1 MFLLLFLI
9 NITLIIIIIFLKK
22 ELKSDLSKQ
31 EKESL
36 IEVAKNDYYMSRG
49 YSHLQI
55 INSKFYVLMELL
67 NKKKNELEILNNNLD
82 KLNIEF
88 YRNYKYYLYKYLI
101 KTDLINIEGFGQKLI
116 NLILEKVF
124 NGDIKSLLYTS
135 KIVNGVGTKKQ
146 LMINLW
152 IQRIINSDIN
162 KYEFPE
168 KKDLIENYINK
179 RDDLINKIN
188 KLKKE
193 IDDLDEIY
201 KNAIKYKEQFEKIKI
216 KDFLLSLQN
225 KKFDYTLLSNFIKGV
240 FSENEEMPV
249 WFKNLIN
256 LVDEER
262 R

>member
-1 MFLLLFLI
+1 
-9 NITLIIIIIFLKK
+9 
-22 ELKSDLSKQ
+22 
-31 EKESL
+31 L
-36 IEVAKNDYYMSRG
+36 IEIAKNDYYRSRG

-55 INSKFYVLMELL
+55 INSKFHVLMELL
-67 NKKKNELEILNNNLD
+67 NKKKNELEVLNDNLD
-82 KLNIEF
+82 KLNKEF
-88 YRNYKYYLYKYLI
+88 DKNYKYYLYKYLI
-101 KTDLINIEGFGQKLI
+101 KTDLIKLEGFGQKLI

-124 NGDIKSLLYTS
+124 NGDIKSLSHTY
-135 KIVNGVGTKKQ
+135 KIVKGVGTKKQ

-152 IQRIINSDIN
+152 VHKLINSEIN

-168 KKDLIENYINK
+168 KKDLIENYINE
-179 RDDLINKIN
+179 RNDLTNKIN

-201 KNAIKYKEQFEKIKI
+201 KNAIKYKEQFEKIKF

-225 KKFDYTLLSNFIKGV
+225 KKIDYSLLSNFIKGI

-256 LVDEER
+256 LVDEKR
-262 R
+262 K